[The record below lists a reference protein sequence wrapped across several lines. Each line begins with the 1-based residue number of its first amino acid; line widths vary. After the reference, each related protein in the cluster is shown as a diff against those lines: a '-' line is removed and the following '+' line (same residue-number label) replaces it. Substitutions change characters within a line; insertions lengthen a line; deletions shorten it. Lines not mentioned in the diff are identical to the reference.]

1 VYYAVRT
8 DVDLPVE
15 LWRSGLLGSEKRDFD
30 QQPAMAYV
38 VTERTEGIGSNNQR
52 TQKVKCVQVP
62 TKLTGSFKVLAT
74 DERQAR
80 LIFELMEPELENSLV
95 RNGLIPAV
103 RGQQLPYFA
112 IYDTN

>member
-1 VYYAVRT
+1 
-8 DVDLPVE
+8 
-15 LWRSGLLGSEKRDFD
+15 
-30 QQPAMAYV
+30 
-38 VTERTEGIGSNNQR
+38 
-52 TQKVKCVQVP
+52 VQVP
-62 TKLTGSFKVLAT
+62 TKLTGSYKVLAT

-112 IYDTN
+112 IYETN